1 METFNKIKKNSLNT
15 ISIAVNNIKEKPHLL
30 ILPILLIILF
40 TIVSYILFSKN
51 IKEILNKHF
60 VLNREFINK
69 SDSNSNSNSNN
80 NNITIIYFYTEWC
93 PYCKKSKPEWNKF
106 KELVNLQEFGKS
118 ITFKEVDCD
127 KDQEIAN
134 NYKIEGYPTIK
145 LIYNGEVYD
154 FDAKPESHILLEFVQ
169 SIVT

>member
-1 METFNKIKKNSLNT
+1 MENDFKGRIIYSENYQSTIDSIKI
-15 ISIAVNNIKEKPHLL
+15 
-30 ILPILLIILF
+30 
-40 TIVSYILFSKN
+40 
-51 IKEILNKHF
+51 
-60 VLNREFINK
+60 INK
-69 SDSNSNSNSNN
+69 SDSNSNNKD
-80 NNITIIYFYTEWC
+80 ITIIYFYTEWC

-145 LIYNGEVYD
+145 LIYKGDVYD
-154 FDAKPESHILLEFVQ
+154 YDAKPEFNSLKQFLNTTV
-169 SIVT
+169 